1 MNLWEAYFSAVK
13 KQNWQKALEHLNELK
28 GSEPENP
35 QVFLKLGDAYQKLGK
50 PEKAIPEYSQA
61 AWLFLKDGF
70 VQKALAVYKII
81 LRLDPNNQEAVNKS
95 RDLLVE
101 IELSKQRSDI
111 SATVPESDSLQP
123 VSQDTTTVTF
133 NTDELQPSTSA
144 QPSFEELIVRTS
156 YEEQKTD
163 ISATPTLVDTDL
175 VPEFLRDLS
184 PEEISDIMTKLKASQ
199 FKKGETIIEEGDSGD
214 SVYIIKSGKAL
225 VTTHV
230 LGKKIDLATL
240 EKGDLFGEVAFLTGR
255 PRTATVT
262 ALEDMEVLEFTRPLL
277 EELIEKR
284 PELLKTLQDF
294 YYSRLQNTI
303 KKATQTHKTE

>member
-1 MNLWEAYFSAVK
+1 MNLWEAYFSAVR

-81 LRLDPNNQEAVNKS
+81 LRLDPHNQEAVNKS

-101 IELSKQRSDI
+101 IELSKQLLLPPPERSDI

-133 NTDELQPSTSA
+133 TTEELQPSTSP
-144 QPSFEELIVRTS
+144 QPST
-156 YEEQKTD
+156 
-163 ISATPTLVDTDL
+163 
-175 VPEFLRDLS
+175 
-184 PEEISDIMTKLKASQ
+184 
-199 FKKGETIIEEGDSGD
+199 
-214 SVYIIKSGKAL
+214 
-225 VTTHV
+225 VTTNCYFRH
-230 LGKKIDLATL
+230 
-240 EKGDLFGEVAFLTGR
+240 
-255 PRTATVT
+255 
-262 ALEDMEVLEFTRPLL
+262 
-277 EELIEKR
+277 
-284 PELLKTLQDF
+284 
-294 YYSRLQNTI
+294 
-303 KKATQTHKTE
+303 